1 MSETVEPD
9 SVERDSMDY
18 DVVIVGGGP
27 AGLAAA
33 IRLKQQ
39 AAEAGQ
45 EVEVAVLEKGS
56 EIGAHILSGAVME
69 PRALAELFPD
79 WQERGAPLHTPV
91 GREKF
96 LFLTERGGLSVP
108 LWLLPKQTHNQGN
121 YIISLG
127 NLCRWLAEQA
137 EALGVE
143 IFPGFPAAQVLY
155 NDDGSVGG
163 VITGDMGRGRDG
175 KPKAGFEPGM
185 ALRAKFT
192 LFGEGVRGHLS
203 KQLMHKFDLCAKAS
217 VQNYG
222 LGFKE
227 LWELDPKRHEEGLVF
242 HSAGWPMDFK
252 TWGGSFVYHLE
263 NNQAYVGYVVSLDYK
278 NPHLSP
284 YEEFQRFKTHKH
296 IRAMLKGGK
305 RIAYGARAINEG
317 GYQAVPKL
325 TFPGGALIGCSA
337 GFLNV
342 PKIKGSHTAMKS
354 GMLAAEAV
362 FASLKEVSG
371 QQGEQQGEQQG
382 VEPLAYEQAYQASW
396 VAEELHAARNF
407 RPWFLKFGLFGFS
420 LGGIELKL
428 GNWGLKMPWTL
439 RPNHPDHAA
448 TGLAKDYPTI
458 TYPKPDGVYSFSRL
472 DSVALTGT
480 YHEEDQPIHL
490 QLADSEV
497 PIAHNLPLYHEPAQ
511 RYCPA
516 GVYEVLYDA
525 QGQNPTFQINA
536 QNCIHCKTCDIKDP
550 TQNITWVS
558 PEGAGGPNYP
568 NM

>member
-1 MSETVEPD
+1 MSEEI
-9 SVERDSMDY
+9 ERESMEY

-33 IRLKQQ
+33 IRLKQR
-39 AAEAGQ
+39 AADTGQ
-45 EVEVAVLEKGS
+45 EVSVAVLEKGS

-69 PRALAELFPD
+69 PTAMEELFPD
-79 WQERGAPLHTPV
+79 WKERGAPLNTPV
-91 GREKF
+91 KKEKF
-96 LFLTERGGLSVP
+96 MFLTRRGGISLP
-108 LWLLPKQTHNQGN
+108 LWMLPKQTHNHGN

-127 NLCRWLAEQA
+127 NVCRWLAEQA
-137 EALGVE
+137 EDLGVE
-143 IFPGFPAAQVLY
+143 VFPGFPAAQVLY

-163 VITGDMGRGRDG
+163 VITGDIGVGRDG
-175 KPKAGFEPGM
+175 QPKGGFEPGM
-185 ALRAKFT
+185 ELRAKFT

-203 KQLMHKFDLCAKAS
+203 KQLINKFDLRANSS

-227 LWELDPKRHEEGLVF
+227 LWELDQERHEEGLIL
-242 HSAGWPMDFK
+242 HSAGWPMDSQ
-252 TWGGSFVYHLE
+252 TWGGSFVYHLD

-296 IRAMLKGGK
+296 IKAMLKGGK

-354 GMLAAEAV
+354 GMMAAEAV
-362 FASLKEVSG
+362 FDYLRNGAESG
-371 QQGEQQGEQQG
+371 
-382 VEPLAYEQAYQASW
+382 VDPVAYEQSYRGSW
-396 VAEELHAARNF
+396 VEKELHAARNF
-407 RPWFLKFGLFGFS
+407 RPWFLKFGIFGFG
-420 LGGIELKL
+420 LGGLELKL
-428 GNWGLKMPWTL
+428 GNWGIKMPWTL
-439 RPNHPDHAA
+439 RPNHPDHEA
-448 TGLAKDYPTI
+448 TGLAKDYQKI
-458 TYPKPDGVYSFSRL
+458 QYPKPDNKYSFSRL

-490 QLADSEV
+490 QLTNPDT
-497 PIAHNLPLYHEPAQ
+497 PIAHNLPLYDEPAQ

-516 GVYEVLYDA
+516 GVYEVLYDDK
-525 QGQNPTFQINA
+525 GENPVFQINA

-558 PEGAGGPNYP
+558 PEGTGGPNYP

>member
-1 MSETVEPD
+1 MSEEI
-9 SVERDSMDY
+9 ERESMEY

-33 IRLKQQ
+33 IRLKQR
-39 AAEAGQ
+39 AADTGQ
-45 EVEVAVLEKGS
+45 EVSVAVLEKGL
-56 EIGAHILSGAVME
+56 EVGAHILSGAVME
-69 PRALAELFPD
+69 PTAVQELFPD
-79 WQERGAPLHTPV
+79 WKERGAPLNTPV
-91 GREKF
+91 KNEKF
-96 LFLTERGGLSVP
+96 MFLTRRGGLSIP
-108 LWLLPKQTHNQGN
+108 LWMLPKQTHNHGN

-127 NLCRWLAEQA
+127 NVCRWLAEQA
-137 EALGVE
+137 EELGVE
-143 IFPGFPAAQVLY
+143 VFPGFPAAQVLY

-163 VITGDMGRGRDG
+163 VITGDMGVGRDG
-175 KPKAGFEPGM
+175 QPKGGFEPGM
-185 ALRAKFT
+185 ELRAKFT

-203 KQLMHKFDLCAKAS
+203 KQLIKQFDLRANSS

-227 LWELDPKRHEEGLVF
+227 LWELDPERHEEGLIL
-242 HSAGWPMDFK
+242 HSAGWPMDSK

-296 IRAMLKGGK
+296 IKAMLKGGK

-354 GMLAAEAV
+354 GMLAAESV
-362 FASLKEVSG
+362 FEYLRDGAEGGVDPVS
-371 QQGEQQGEQQG
+371 
-382 VEPLAYEQAYQASW
+382 YEQAYRGSW
-396 VAEELHAARNF
+396 VEKELHEARNF
-407 RPWFLKFGLFGFS
+407 RPWFLKFGLFGFG

-428 GNWGLKMPWTL
+428 GNWGIKMPWTL
-439 RPNHPDHAA
+439 RPNHPDHEA
-448 TGLAKDYPTI
+448 TGLAKDYQKI
-458 TYPKPDGVYSFSRL
+458 QYPKPDGVYSFSRL

-480 YHEEDQPIHL
+480 DHEEDQPIHL
-490 QLADSEV
+490 QLANPDT
-497 PIAHNLPLYHEPAQ
+497 PIAHNLPLYDEPAQ

-516 GVYEVLYDA
+516 GVYEVLYD
-525 QGQNPTFQINA
+525 GKGENPKFQINA

-550 TQNITWVS
+550 TQNINWVS
-558 PEGAGGPNYP
+558 PEGMGGPNYP

>member
-1 MSETVEPD
+1 MSEEI
-9 SVERDSMDY
+9 ERESMEY

-33 IRLKQQ
+33 IRLKQR
-39 AAEAGQ
+39 AADTGQ
-45 EVEVAVLEKGS
+45 EVSVAVLEKGS

-69 PRALAELFPD
+69 PTAMEELFPD
-79 WQERGAPLHTPV
+79 WKERGAPLNTPV
-91 GREKF
+91 KKEKF
-96 LFLTERGGLSVP
+96 MFLTRRGGISLP
-108 LWLLPKQTHNQGN
+108 LWMLPKQTHNHGN

-127 NLCRWLAEQA
+127 NVCRWLAEQA
-137 EALGVE
+137 EDLGVE
-143 IFPGFPAAQVLY
+143 VFPGFPAAQVLY

-163 VITGDMGRGRDG
+163 VITGDMGVGRDG
-175 KPKAGFEPGM
+175 QPKGGFEPGM
-185 ALRAKFT
+185 ELRAKFT

-203 KQLMHKFDLCAKAS
+203 KQLINKFDLRANSS

-227 LWELDPKRHEEGLVF
+227 LWELDPERHEEGLIL
-242 HSAGWPMDFK
+242 HSAGWPMDSQ
-252 TWGGSFVYHLE
+252 TWGGSFVYHLD

-296 IRAMLKGGK
+296 IKAMLKGGK

-354 GMLAAEAV
+354 GMMAAEAV
-362 FASLKEVSG
+362 FDYLRNGAESG
-371 QQGEQQGEQQG
+371 
-382 VEPLAYEQAYQASW
+382 VDPVAYEQSYRGSW
-396 VAEELHAARNF
+396 VEKELHAARNF
-407 RPWFLKFGLFGFS
+407 RPWFLKFGIFGFG
-420 LGGIELKL
+420 LGGLELKL
-428 GNWGLKMPWTL
+428 GNWGIKMPWTL
-439 RPNHPDHAA
+439 RPNHPDHEA
-448 TGLAKDYPTI
+448 TGLAKDYQKI
-458 TYPKPDGVYSFSRL
+458 QYPKPDNKYSFSRL

-490 QLADSEV
+490 QLTNPDT
-497 PIAHNLPLYHEPAQ
+497 PIAHNLPLYDEPAQ

-516 GVYEVLYDA
+516 GVYEVLYDDK
-525 QGQNPTFQINA
+525 GENPVFQINA

-558 PEGAGGPNYP
+558 PEGTGGPNYP

>member
-1 MSETVEPD
+1 MSEEI
-9 SVERDSMDY
+9 ERESMEY

-33 IRLKQQ
+33 IRLKQR
-39 AAEAGQ
+39 AADTGQ
-45 EVEVAVLEKGS
+45 EVSVAVLEKGS

-69 PRALAELFPD
+69 PTAMQELFPD
-79 WQERGAPLHTPV
+79 WKERGAPLNTPV
-91 GREKF
+91 KNEKF
-96 LFLTERGGLSVP
+96 MFLTRRGGISIP
-108 LWLLPKQTHNQGN
+108 LWMLPKQTHNHGN

-127 NLCRWLAEQA
+127 NVCRWLAEQA
-137 EALGVE
+137 EELGVE
-143 IFPGFPAAQVLY
+143 VFPGFPAAEVLY

-163 VITGDMGRGRDG
+163 VITGDMGVGRDG
-175 KPKAGFEPGM
+175 QPKGGFEPGM
-185 ALRAKFT
+185 ELRAKFT

-203 KQLMHKFDLCAKAS
+203 KQLINKFDLRANAS

-227 LWELDPKRHEEGLVF
+227 LWELDPKRHEEGLIL
-242 HSAGWPMDFK
+242 HSAGWPMDSK

-296 IRAMLKGGK
+296 IKAMLKGGK

-354 GMLAAEAV
+354 GMLAAESV
-362 FASLKEVSG
+362 FEYLRNGAEGGVDPVS
-371 QQGEQQGEQQG
+371 
-382 VEPLAYEQAYQASW
+382 YEQTYRGSW
-396 VAEELHAARNF
+396 VEKELHEARNF
-407 RPWFLKFGLFGFS
+407 RPWFLKFGLFGFG

-428 GNWGLKMPWTL
+428 GNWGIKMPWTL
-439 RPNHPDHAA
+439 RPNHPDHEA
-448 TGLAKDYPTI
+448 TGLAKDYQKI
-458 TYPKPDGVYSFSRL
+458 QYPKPDGVYSFSRL

-490 QLADSEV
+490 QLTNPDT
-497 PIAHNLPLYHEPAQ
+497 PIAHNLPLYDEPAQ

-516 GVYEVLYDA
+516 GVYEVLYDDK
-525 QGQNPTFQINA
+525 GENPQFQINA

-558 PEGAGGPNYP
+558 PEGTGGPNYP

>member
-1 MSETVEPD
+1 MSEAI
-9 SVERDSMDY
+9 ERESMEY

-39 AAEAGQ
+39 AAETGQ

-69 PRALAELFPD
+69 PTAMTELFPD
-79 WQERGAPLHTPV
+79 WQDRGAPLSTPV
-91 GREKF
+91 KREKF
-96 LFLTERGGLSVP
+96 MFLTKRGGISLP
-108 LWLLPKQTHNQGN
+108 LWMLPKQTHNHGN

-127 NLCRWLAEQA
+127 NVCRWLAEQA
-137 EALGVE
+137 EELGVE

-163 VITGDMGRGRDG
+163 VITGDMGLGRDG
-175 KPKAGFEPGM
+175 QPKGGFEPGM
-185 ALRAKFT
+185 ELRAKFT

-203 KQLMHKFDLCAKAS
+203 KQLIEKFDLRANS
-217 VQNYG
+217 SIQNYG

-227 LWELDPKRHEEGLVF
+227 LWELDPKRHEEGLIL
-242 HSAGWPMDFK
+242 HSAGWPMDSQ
-252 TWGGSFVYHLE
+252 TWGGSFVYHLD

-284 YEEFQRFKTHKH
+284 FEEFQRFKTHKH
-296 IRAMLKGGK
+296 IKAMLKGGK

-317 GYQAVPKL
+317 GHQAVPKL

-354 GMLAAEAV
+354 GMMAADAV
-362 FASLKEVSG
+362 FAHLRDG
-371 QQGEQQGEQQG
+371 ADQG
-382 VEPLAYEQAYQASW
+382 VEPVAYEQAYKESW
-396 VAEELHAARNF
+396 VHKELHAARNF
-407 RPWFLKFGLFGFS
+407 RPWFLKFGLLGFG
-420 LGGIELKL
+420 LGGLELKL
-428 GNWGLKMPWTL
+428 GNWGLTMPWTL

-448 TGLAKDYPTI
+448 TGLAKDHPKI
-458 TYPKPDGVYSFSRL
+458 RYPKPDGKYAFSRL

-490 QLADSEV
+490 QLANPDT
-497 PIAHNLPLYHEPAQ
+497 PIAHNLPLYDEPAQ

-525 QGQNPTFQINA
+525 KGQNPTFQINA

-558 PEGAGGPNYP
+558 PEGTGGPNYP

>member
-1 MSETVEPD
+1 MSEAI
-9 SVERDSMDY
+9 ERESMEY

-33 IRLKQQ
+33 IRLKQR
-39 AAEAGQ
+39 AADTGQ
-45 EVEVAVLEKGS
+45 EVSVAVLEKGS
-56 EIGAHILSGAVME
+56 EVGAHILSGAVME
-69 PRALAELFPD
+69 PTAMQELFPD
-79 WQERGAPLHTPV
+79 WKERGAPLNTPV
-91 GREKF
+91 KNEKF
-96 LFLTERGGLSVP
+96 MFLTKRGGLSIP
-108 LWLLPKQTHNQGN
+108 LWMLPKQTHNHGN

-127 NLCRWLAEQA
+127 NVCRWLAEQA
-137 EALGVE
+137 EELGVE
-143 IFPGFPAAQVLY
+143 VFPGFPAAQVLY

-163 VITGDMGRGRDG
+163 VITGDMGVGRDG
-175 KPKAGFEPGM
+175 QPKGGFEPGM
-185 ALRAKFT
+185 ELRAN
-192 LFGEGVRGHLS
+192 S
-203 KQLMHKFDLCAKAS
+203 S

-227 LWELDPKRHEEGLVF
+227 LWELDPERHEEGLIL
-242 HSAGWPMDFK
+242 HSAGWPMDSK

-296 IRAMLKGGK
+296 IKAMLKGGK

-354 GMLAAEAV
+354 GMLAAESV
-362 FASLKEVSG
+362 FEYLRDGAEGGVDPVS
-371 QQGEQQGEQQG
+371 
-382 VEPLAYEQAYQASW
+382 YEQAYRGSW
-396 VAEELHAARNF
+396 VEKELHEARNF
-407 RPWFLKFGLFGFS
+407 RPWFLKFGLFGFG

-428 GNWGLKMPWTL
+428 GNWGIKMPWTL
-439 RPNHPDHAA
+439 RPNHPDHEA
-448 TGLAKDYPTI
+448 TGLAKDYQKI
-458 TYPKPDGVYSFSRL
+458 QYPKPDGVYSFSRL

-480 YHEEDQPIHL
+480 DHEEDQPIHL
-490 QLADSEV
+490 QLANPDT
-497 PIAHNLPLYHEPAQ
+497 PIAHNLPLYDEPAQ

-516 GVYEVLYDA
+516 GVYEVLYDSN
-525 QGQNPTFQINA
+525 GENPKFQINA

-558 PEGAGGPNYP
+558 PEGMGGPNYP